1 MGEKRHQAVVQP
13 QLTVRNADEQL
24 VADVKKA
31 LATNCDLKV
40 YFAKGG
46 FKGLSGYYASGV
58 IEGAYHYGI
67 FNDSD

>member
-1 MGEKRHQAVVQP
+1 VK
-13 QLTVRNADEQL
+13 NADDQL
-24 VADVKKA
+24 VSKVKKESEKNNDIK
-31 LATNCDLKV
+31 L

-67 FNDSD
+67 FLD